1 MPGRRSGDHA
11 GSRVLRKMWALPAI
25 LLSGALMLISS
36 GPPAAAAPS
45 GQHRGPS
52 ITTAPGELG
61 SSAPSVAG
69 TGDVLD
75 LAVVATAVTVKL
87 GYAPPTPAWTVVG
100 PLDLYLLDAGP
111 APADRVPADAAWT
124 PTDPQRGPPAIRQ

>member
-1 MPGRRSGDHA
+1 M
-11 GSRVLRKMWALPAI
+11 LRKLWALPAI

-45 GQHRGPS
+45 GQHRGS
-52 ITTAPGELG
+52 SVTAAPELG
-61 SSAPSVAG
+61 SSAPSIADA
-69 TGDVLD
+69 GDVLD
-75 LAVVATAVTVKL
+75 LAVVAAAVTVKL
-87 GYAPPTPAWTVVG
+87 GYAPPAAGGTVVG
-100 PLDLYLLDAGP
+100 PLDRYLLEAGP